1 MIEGF
6 PSVQFI
12 RTKRKSLINLSAET
26 AQIILSIFTKFQGK
40 EKSPKQLV
48 ELLTFQLILFA
59 VKIKTIKLLKVFNYK
74 NFKRF

>member
-40 EKSPKQLV
+40 EKSPK
-48 ELLTFQLILFA
+48 
-59 VKIKTIKLLKVFNYK
+59 
-74 NFKRF
+74 

>member
-12 RTKRKSLINLSAET
+12 RMKRKSLINLFAET

-48 ELLTFQLILFA
+48 ELLTFRLITKVLKDFEY
-59 VKIKTIKLLKVFNYK
+59 KCLQKTCFC
-74 NFKRF
+74 KRT